1 MPTDLLNIPLDPD
14 LLPGAHNAIAVCLA
28 VRPGERVTLI
38 TDAASEAIGASIY
51 REILGAGAS
60 CSVFLL
66 EDFGTRPHKTMPRE
80 ILDELGRSQVSVYAA
95 VGQPGELG
103 TRMEMT
109 RVVSERKIRHAHMI
123 NINRRIMTE
132 GMRAD
137 FRAVDSLSARVLDA
151 VQGASR
157 IRATTPLGTD
167 ITVDLSPSLRWVKT
181 SGLISPDH
189 WGNLPGGEIFT
200 CPGAVEGT
208 FVVDGVVGDYLCA
221 KYGDLAAA
229 PLTVEIRG
237 SRLKSARSE
246 NRGLER
252 EFWEYC
258 HADGESDRVGE
269 FAIGTNLA
277 VDHVI
282 GHILQDEKIPGVHIA
297 FGNPAG
303 EQTGANWT
311 SGAHID
317 VVGTR
322 FSIWADER
330 QIMSDGKFV
339 LS

>member
-1 MPTDLLNIPLDPD
+1 MTANLLDIPVDPD
-14 LLPGAHNAIAVCLA
+14 LLPGARNAVAVCLDI
-28 VRPGERVTLI
+28 RPGELVTLI
-38 TDAASEAIGASIY
+38 TDRASEEIGASLY
-51 REILGAGAS
+51 REILGAGAA

-66 EDFGTRPHKTMPRE
+66 EDFGPRPHRTMPPE
-80 ILDELGRSQVSVYAA
+80 ILDELARSQVSVYAV
-95 VGQPGELG
+95 VGQRGELG
-103 TRMEMT
+103 TRIAMT
-109 RVVSERKIRHAHMI
+109 RVVTEHKIRHAHMI

-137 FRAVDSLSARVLDA
+137 FREVDALSARVMDA
-151 VQGASR
+151 VRGASR

-167 ITVDLSPSLRWVKT
+167 ITVKLSPSLHWVKT

-221 KYGDLAAA
+221 KYGDIAST
-229 PLTVEIRG
+229 PLTIEIEG
-237 SRLKSARSE
+237 SRLRSAHSA
-246 NRGLER
+246 NRELEQ
-252 EFWEYC
+252 EFWTYC

-269 FAIGTNLA
+269 FAIGTNIA
-277 VDHVI
+277 VSRVI

-303 EQTGANWT
+303 EQTGADWT
-311 SGAHID
+311 SSSHID

-322 FSIWADER
+322 FDVWADDR
-330 QIMSDGKFV
+330 KIMSEGKFT
-339 LS
+339 LT

>member
-1 MPTDLLNIPLDPD
+1 MRHDLLNIPVDAE
-14 LLPGAHNAIAVCLA
+14 LLPGARNAIAVCLA
-28 VRPGERVTLI
+28 VRPGEQVTLI
-38 TDAASEAIGASIY
+38 TDRASAEIGASLY
-51 REILGAGAS
+51 REILDAGAA
-60 CSVFLL
+60 CSVYLL
-66 EDFGTRPHKTMPRE
+66 EDFGPRPHTTMPRE
-80 ILDELGRSQVSVYAA
+80 ILDGLALSQVSVYA
-95 VGQPGELG
+95 VIGQPGELG

-109 RVVSERKIRHAHMI
+109 HVVSERKIRHAHMI
-123 NINRRIMTE
+123 NINRRIMME

-137 FRAVDSLSARVLDA
+137 FRAVDDLSARVMDA
-151 VQGASR
+151 VRGASR

-167 ITVDLSPSLRWVKT
+167 ITVELSPALRWVKT

-221 KYGDLAAA
+221 KYGDLAPA
-229 PLTVEIRG
+229 PLTVTIAG

-269 FAIGTNLA
+269 FAIGTNIALA
-277 VDHVI
+277 HVI

-303 EQTGANWT
+303 EQTGADWT
-311 SGAHID
+311 SRAHID
-317 VVGTR
+317 IVGTR
-322 FSIWADER
+322 FSIWADGR
-330 QIMSDGKFV
+330 KIMADGTFV
-339 LS
+339 LP

>member
-1 MPTDLLNIPLDPD
+1 MPHPLLNIPVDPE
-14 LLPGAHNAIAVCLA
+14 LLPGARNAITVCLA
-28 VRPGERVTLI
+28 VRPGELVTLI
-38 TDAASEAIGASIY
+38 TDRASEEIGASLY
-51 REILGAGAS
+51 GEILGAGAA

-66 EDFGTRPHKTMPRE
+66 EDFGPRPHRMMPRE
-80 ILDELGRSQVSVYAA
+80 ILDELARSHVSVYAV

-137 FRAVDSLSARVLDA
+137 FREVDALSTRVLEA
-151 VQGASR
+151 VGGASR

-167 ITVDLSPSLRWVKT
+167 ITVDLSGALRWVKT

-221 KYGDLAAA
+221 KYGDLAPA
-229 PLTVEIRG
+229 PLTVEIRE
-237 SRLKSARSE
+237 SRLRSARSA
-246 NRGLER
+246 NRDLER
-252 EFWEYC
+252 EFWDYC
-258 HADGESDRVGE
+258 HTDTESDRVGE
-269 FAIGTNLA
+269 FAIGTNIA
-277 VDHVI
+277 VARVI

-303 EQTGANWT
+303 EQTGADWT
-311 SGAHID
+311 SRAHID
-317 VVGTR
+317 IVGTR
-322 FSIWADER
+322 FSIWVDGR
-330 QIMSDGKFV
+330 KIMADGKFM
-339 LS
+339 LD